1 MDDDSLD
8 RSVALHPLTYLADG
22 DEVTVGRLDI
32 DSYAVLPADG
42 AALVRRLASGVTP
55 REAAD
60 WYQQTYGEQ
69 VDILDMLGA
78 LDELGFVRADGQP
91 AATAAP
97 VRWQRLGRALFSVPA
112 WLCYGLLVTAALV
125 AMVRSPRLVP
135 HYQDL
140 FFTRS
145 FTVVELVTFVG
156 QFPFLLVHEWFHT
169 MAGRRL
175 GLRSRL
181 SIGHRLYFIVFE
193 TALDGLV
200 TVPRRRRIL
209 PIVAG
214 MVADVLVM
222 AVLVLTAAATRMP
235 DGTLSVVGRLC
246 MALAYGTLLRLIWQ
260 LYFYLRTD
268 LYILATTALGCVDL
282 HTVAKGVLG
291 NAVRRL
297 LGRPL
302 LDESSWHPT
311 DRAVARW
318 YAWLMLAGYLATI
331 GTFVI
336 VVVPTGYLFLSGVLG
351 RFFNPGNSFGA
362 LLDSGIFVGLNVA
375 QILLI
380 VVLNIRDRRRRRTT
394 SFQHVVG

>member
-1 MDDDSLD
+1 MDDNSLD

-91 AATAAP
+91 AAAAMP

-112 WLCYGLLVTAALV
+112 WLGYGLVVAAALV

-200 TVPRRRRIL
+200 TVPRRRRVL

-222 AVLVLTAAATRMP
+222 AVLVLTAAVTRMP
-235 DGTLSVVGRLC
+235 DGTLSIVGRLC
-246 MALAYGTLLRLIWQ
+246 TALAYGTLLRLIWQ

-302 LDESSWHPT
+302 SDESSWHPT

-351 RFFNPGNSFGA
+351 RFFHPGNSFGA

-380 VVLNIRDRRRRRTT
+380 VALNIRDRRRTT
-394 SFQHVVG
+394 NFQHVVG

>member
-1 MDDDSLD
+1 MDMDDSLD

-22 DEVTVGRLDI
+22 DEVTVGRMDI

-42 AALVRRLASGVTP
+42 AALVRRLATGVTP
-55 REAAD
+55 REAAT
-60 WYQQTYGEQ
+60 WYQETYGEQ

-91 AATAAP
+91 SADDTP
-97 VRWQRLGRALFSVPA
+97 VRWQGLGRAVFSAPA
-112 WLCYGLLVTAALV
+112 WVCYGLLVLAALV
-125 AMVRSPRLVP
+125 AMIRSPALVP
-135 HYQDL
+135 RYQDL
-140 FFTRS
+140 FFTKS
-145 FTVVELVTFVG
+145 FTVVELVAFVG
-156 QFPFLLVHEWFHT
+156 QFPLLLVHEGFHT
-169 MAGRRL
+169 LAGRRL

-200 TVPRRRRIL
+200 TVPRRQRIL

-222 AVLVLTAAATRMP
+222 AVFVLVAA
-235 DGTLSVVGRLC
+235 GTQSIVGRLC

-282 HTVAKGVLG
+282 HTAANGVLG

-297 LGRPL
+297 FGRPL

-311 DRAVARW
+311 DRRVARW

-336 VVVPTGYLFLSGVLG
+336 VAVPTGYRFLSGVLG
-351 RFFNPGNSFGA
+351 RFFTHGSGFGE
-362 LLDSGIFVGLNVA
+362 LLDSGVFVGLNVA
-375 QILLI
+375 QILVI
-380 VVLNIRDRRRRRTT
+380 VALKIRDRRPRT

>member
-1 MDDDSLD
+1 MDMDDDSLD

-55 REAAD
+55 REAAN
-60 WYQQTYGEQ
+60 WYQETYGEQ

-78 LDELGFVRADGQP
+78 LDELGFVRTDGAT
-91 AATAAP
+91 AAAAAP

-112 WLCYGLLVTAALV
+112 WLCYGLLVVGALV
-125 AMVRSPRLVP
+125 AMIRSPGLVP
-135 HYQDL
+135 RYQDL
-140 FFTRS
+140 FFTKS
-145 FTVVELVTFVG
+145 FTVVELVAFVG
-156 QFPFLLVHEWFHT
+156 QFPLLLVHEGFHT
-169 MAGRRL
+169 RAGRRL

-200 TVPRRRRIL
+200 TVPRKQRIL

-222 AVLVLTAAATRMP
+222 AVLILIAA
-235 DGTLSVVGRLC
+235 GTQSIVGRLC

-282 HTVAKGVLG
+282 HTAARGVLG

-297 LGRPL
+297 FGRPL
-302 LDESSWHPT
+302 LDESAWHPT
-311 DRAVARW
+311 DRRVARW
-318 YAWLMLAGYLATI
+318 YAWLMLAGYVATI

-336 VVVPTGYLFLSGVLG
+336 VLVPTGYRFLTGVLG
-351 RFFNPGNSFGA
+351 RFFTHGSGFGE
-362 LLDSGIFVGLNVA
+362 LLDSGVFVGINVA

-380 VVLNIRDRRRRRTT
+380 VALKIRDRRRTT